1 MRAVFIGSLNC
12 ITVPLFVFFN
22 LIFMYFLKMCT
33 HDMKFKTNKAV
44 YKVCLFLSQSSFRV
58 KQPVLLVCCV
68 SFHDSFFLSINKQI
82 GTVSFLRQR
91 PFASYFFPSQYT
103 IEMIHISV

>member
-12 ITVPLFVFFN
+12 ITVPLFVFLN
-22 LIFMYFLKMCT
+22 LIFMYFLKMCS